1 MRKYTFGELL
11 YRFRIEKN
19 VEAKQICWGLCTQPM
34 MTSYECGEF
43 TPDTL
48 LFISLVERMAISPE
62 TFSIMVSQE
71 EYVYHEWKEKVRKTI
86 EESDWEELGELL
98 HSEIAMKTYCNE
110 KIEKQ
115 FYLYASAIHFASK
128 ENYEVAYTLLEEAIR
143 FTMPDISKLLNAN
156 ILLNAQELHILMLYL
171 YYGVKSGVVDL
182 LHAKGLFDILEDY
195 TYGENLDITE
205 KTKCYPKLICIG
217 IHSFDEI
224 MPDEE
229 KMHLCEKAIQM
240 LRDGRKFH
248 DITELLRIYTG
259 LLEKYQHEDLKFYR
273 KHYEVFCDLLQSEGI
288 SIEFQPEVFVV
299 SKPKIYIISEYLS
312 SKRKA
317 NKMTQLKASE
327 GICEPETYSRIENGK
342 RAPSK
347 KNFRALAERLDIN
360 WCYFCGELDT
370 SDRRAFELRKQE
382 REAGIKKQWRSVLD
396 VLIQLKDCIDMSL
409 VQNAQY
415 VNSNIYMMQYYIGE
429 MSADKVYELLEKLL
443 YLTQDKDI
451 LGVNGLVYYTQTE
464 LEIIGFMAQLLRRQ
478 GKYEVGI
485 ELIENV
491 RRQMFNSKV
500 GVRNQWNGFEFLLRI
515 LSGLYFA
522 NEEYKTSL
530 DIASYVK
537 LETIKMGEGANVST
551 ILDTIADD
559 LEHMGVQYSE
569 MYKKLYRYTYYTADF
584 FGIVE
589 IVEFIKRY
597 YIEKFDNKIIWYDN

>member
-86 EESDWEELGELL
+86 EESDWDTLGELL

-143 FTMPDISKLLNAN
+143 FTMPDISKLLSAN

-370 SDRRAFELRKQE
+370 SDRRAFELRRLA
-382 REAGIKKQWRSVLD
+382 REASIKGRREEVLEI
-396 VLIQLKDCIDMSL
+396 LAKLEDCLDMSL
-409 VQNAQY
+409 IQNMQY
-415 VNSNIYMMQYYIGE
+415 VRSNYYMTNYYLRKMGAE
-429 MSADKVYELLEKLL
+429 EVYNRLEELLL
-443 YLTQDKDI
+443 LTQSMEVSNDR
-451 LGVNGLVYYTQTE
+451 LVYYTQTE
-464 LEIIGFMAQLLRRQ
+464 LEMIGFIAQLFAGLGRYQ
-478 GKYEVGI
+478 EGI
-485 ELIENV
+485 SLIENV
-491 RRQMFNSKV
+491 HAQMSNSKV
-500 GVRNQWNGFEFLLRI
+500 GIENQWNGFEFLFRI
-515 LSGLYFA
+515 LCGLYFL
-522 NEEYKTSL
+522 NKDYSTS
-530 DIASYVK
+530 IEIGEYVK
-537 LETIKMGEGANVST
+537 RIIYKRKDGSNISAL
-551 ILDTIADD
+551 LDSIADD
-559 LEHMGVQYSE
+559 FEHMGEQYSRI
-569 MYKKLYRYTYYTADF
+569 YKKLYRYTYYTADF
-584 FGIVE
+584 FGIIEVTK
-589 IVEFIKRY
+589 FIKQY
-597 YIEKFDNKIIWYDN
+597 YEKHFDDNILWYDN